1 MVGCVAVSAGSA
13 MWSMMAWGRV
23 ALVAACAL
31 AAASPSSVRA
41 QEPAG
46 AGGEPGTR
54 EKQAAAEAYDK
65 GSTAYLAGDY
75 PTAAQWFET
84 AHRMAPNSAAL
95 LQATRAYEHAEN
107 APRAA
112 TLALQIVQ
120 QYSEDAEAVAYAQG
134 LLDELA
140 PSLVRID
147 VSCDGCRLELEG
159 KLIEQ
164 TSFFIEAGKKQK
176 LVAEFNTG
184 RRVGT
189 VHGDPG
195 TTRLIE
201 LEAPAEGA
209 APAPVVDLGPPEARP
224 AEEPKPVEEP
234 EDRPRKKDDGDGKPF
249 GPLVTWIGVGVTGV
263 GLALSV
269 LSTIDTTG
277 GVSDYE
283 AAAKAA
289 RECTAADCSMLDA
302 KAKSL
307 LEDGQS
313 KEGRTTILWIATGG
327 AAAITGTIALF
338 LTDWSGDDGNGDK
351 AELRWDVRPLAG
363 GAVGTLS
370 GRF

>member
-1 MVGCVAVSAGSA
+1 MR
-13 MWSMMAWGRV
+13 SMMACVRV

-31 AAASPSSVRA
+31 SAAPQVLA
-41 QEPAG
+41 QEAPVEA
-46 AGGEPGTR
+46 AGEPSAR
-54 EKQAAAEAYDK
+54 DKQAAAEAYDK
-65 GSTAYLAGDY
+65 GSSAYLAEDY
-75 PTAAQWFET
+75 PTAGQWFET

-107 APRAA
+107 KPRAA

-134 LLDELA
+134 LLDELS
-140 PSLVRID
+140 PSLVRIN
-147 VSCDGCRLELEG
+147 VSCDACRLELEG
-159 KLIEQ
+159 KVIEQ
-164 TSFFIEAGKKQK
+164 TSFFIEPGKKQK

-184 RRVGT
+184 RRAGNVY
-189 VHGDPG
+189 GDPG
-195 TTRLIE
+195 MTRNIE

-209 APAPVVDLGPPEARP
+209 PPPPVVDLGPPEAQP
-224 AEEPKPVEEP
+224 AEKEPEPEPEP
-234 EDRPRKKDDGDGKPF
+234 EDRPRKKDEGSGKPF

-289 RECTAADCSMLDA
+289 RECVGECTMQDA

-327 AAAITGTIALF
+327 AAAVTGVIALF
-338 LTDWSGDDGNGDK
+338 LTDWSGDDGDGEK

-363 GAVGTLS
+363 GVTGTLS

>member
-1 MVGCVAVSAGSA
+1 MTRRTTAWAIVA
-13 MWSMMAWGRV
+13 W
-23 ALVAACAL
+23 L
-31 AAASPSSVRA
+31 AAGAPAPAVCA
-41 QEPAG
+41 QDPAPEPA
-46 AGGEPGTR
+46 EPGTR
-54 EKQAAAEAYDK
+54 ERQAAAEAYDK

-75 PTAAQWFET
+75 TTAAQWFET

-107 APRAA
+107 LPRAA

-140 PSLVRID
+140 PRLVRID

-164 TSFFIEAGKKQK
+164 SSFFIEPGKKQK

-184 RRVGT
+184 RRVGN
-189 VHGDPG
+189 VHGDAG

-201 LEAPAEGA
+201 LEAPPEGA
-209 APAPVVDLGPPEARP
+209 PPAPVVDMGPPEPQPEA
-224 AEEPKPVEEP
+224 EPKPEEEP
-234 EDRPRKKDDGDGKPF
+234 EERPRKKDEGGGKPF
-249 GPLVTWIGVGVTGV
+249 GPLVTWIGVGITGV

-269 LSTIDTTG
+269 LSTIDTMG
-277 GVSDYE
+277 GVGEYE
-283 AAAKAA
+283 DAAKAA
-289 RECTAADCSMLDA
+289 RECTGDCTMQDARA
-302 KAKSL
+302 KAL
-307 LEDGQS
+307 LDDGQS

-327 AAAITGTIALF
+327 AGAITATIALF
-338 LTDWSGDDGNGDK
+338 LTDWSGGEGKGDK

-363 GAVGTLS
+363 GASGTLS